1 MNNITIKIEL
11 ECWQSGIQFLKDG
24 FPQNWEN
31 LSNKEQMHV
40 VMALKDHYELF
51 LKHLKLK

>member
-11 ECWQSGIQFLKDG
+11 ECWQSGIQFLKGG

-31 LSNKEQMHV
+31 LSNEEQMHV

-51 LKHLKLK
+51 FNHLKLK

>member
-31 LSNKEQMHV
+31 LSNEEQMHV